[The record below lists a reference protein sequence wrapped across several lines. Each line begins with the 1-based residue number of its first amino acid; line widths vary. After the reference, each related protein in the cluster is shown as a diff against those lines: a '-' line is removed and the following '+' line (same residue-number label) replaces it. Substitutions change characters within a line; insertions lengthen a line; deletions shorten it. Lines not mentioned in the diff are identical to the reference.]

1 VAKKKVESKEEESDI
16 GEKDSVDDEEIESH
30 YPDVSKD
37 SNNGSDA
44 VSEDESEETDES
56 EEEEGFEIE
65 PGPEYPDYK
74 YLKLDMEQGVS
85 DNDYTL
91 IVEGQSH
98 GFCNIF
104 VDHLLKTEGVNSAAY
119 KITKIVP
126 PEIFIRLED
135 GYKIKKILF
144 KAIETLRTEVT
155 EVQKTFKKIT

>member
-1 VAKKKVESKEEESDI
+1 MAKKKVEQKEEESDI
-16 GEKDSVDDEEIESH
+16 EEKDISDGEEIESH
-30 YPDVSKD
+30 YPNLSKNSNDGSNAVSDDVS
-37 SNNGSDA
+37 
-44 VSEDESEETDES
+44 EEPDETEL
-56 EEEEGFEIE
+56 EEGFEIE
-65 PGPEYPDYK
+65 TGPELPDYK
-74 YLKLDMEQGVS
+74 FLKLDMKKGVS
-85 DNDYTL
+85 DSDYTL

-104 VDHLLKTEGVNSAAY
+104 VQHLLNTEGVNSAAY

-155 EVQKTFKKIT
+155 EVQKTFKKLT

>member
-1 VAKKKVESKEEESDI
+1 MEKKKVEPKEEENDI
-16 GEKDSVDDEEIESH
+16 NEKDLVDDEGIESPH
-30 YPDVSKD
+30 PDLSKD
-37 SNNGSDA
+37 SKNGSDA

-56 EEEEGFEIE
+56 ESEEGFEIE
-65 PGPEYPDYK
+65 TGPEYPDYK
-74 YLKLDMEQGVS
+74 FLKLNMEKGVS

-104 VDHLLKTEGVNSAAY
+104 ITHLLATEGVNSAAY

-155 EVQKTFKKIT
+155 EVQKTFKKLI